1 MKIADK
7 IKIKDKEYM
16 CMQIFLFKEMR
27 LYRVHNILESKELFI
42 TKKDNNY
49 EVITNEKVLNEI
61 HKFLEIKNTDI
72 IIN

>member
-16 CMQIFLFKEMR
+16 CIQIFIFKKMR
-27 LYRVHNILESKELFI
+27 LYRVHNILESEELFI
-42 TKKDNNY
+42 MEKDNNY
-49 EVITNEKVLNEI
+49 EVITDKKGLNEI

>member
-16 CMQIFLFKEMR
+16 CIQIFIFKKMR
-27 LYRVHNILESKELFI
+27 LYRVHNILESEELFI
-42 TKKDNNY
+42 MEKDNNY
-49 EVITNEKVLNEI
+49 EVITDKKVLNEI

>member
-16 CMQIFLFKEMR
+16 CIQIFILKKMR
-27 LYRVHNILESKELFI
+27 LYRVHNILESEELFI
-42 TKKDNNY
+42 MEKDNNY
-49 EVITNEKVLNEI
+49 EVITDKKVLNEI